1 MEEQLSN
8 YDQSSDVAGYDFF
21 LNVDLFDEL
30 MGSLARVY
38 QELYGIEDRKQ
49 TPDSDIMEIYSRRYQ
64 EILLLKESFPINAVA
79 EREKA
84 TDHYSLELKHARL
97 ILQQVTDFSL

>member
-8 YDQSSDVAGYDFF
+8 YDQSSDAEGSDFF
-21 LNVDLFDEL
+21 LNIDLFDEL

-38 QELYGIEDRKQ
+38 QQLYGMEDNKQ
-49 TPDSDIMEIYSRRYQ
+49 TPDSDLMEIYSRRYQ
-64 EILLLKESFPINAVA
+64 EILLLKESFPINAVT

-84 TDHYSLELKHARL
+84 TDNFSLELKHARL
-97 ILQQVTDFSL
+97 LLQKITEF